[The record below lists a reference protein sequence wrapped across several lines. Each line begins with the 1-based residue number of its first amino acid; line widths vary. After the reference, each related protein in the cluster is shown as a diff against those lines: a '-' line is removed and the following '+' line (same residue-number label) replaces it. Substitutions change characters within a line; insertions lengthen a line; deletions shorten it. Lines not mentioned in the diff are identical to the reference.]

1 VPVLE
6 KAYRIETRNK
16 AMENEKSLIIL
27 VDDNPAN
34 LRIGK
39 NVLSEKYYVATAP
52 SAEKLFTLLETNY
65 PAMILL
71 DIDMPGMN
79 GYETIKILK
88 SKKETQSIPVIFV
101 TAKAESDNELEGLS
115 LGAIDYITKP
125 FQPTLLLKRIEMH
138 LLVEIQRRTLKVQTA
153 ELQYFNNNLQKLV
166 DEKTHSILE
175 LQNAFLRTI
184 AELVECRDDITG
196 GHIERTQYGIKLL
209 LEEINK
215 NAFYREETKDWN
227 VNLLLQSS
235 QLHDVG
241 KISISDNLLKK
252 PGKLSKE
259 EFEEMKNHTKFGEQ
273 IIEKIESLSKESV
286 FLKYAKIFAAYH
298 HEKWDGSGYPHG
310 LKGNEIPLLGRIMAI
325 ADVYDALVSVRP
337 YKNAFTHEESVQI
350 IIDGSGT
357 QFDPELVK
365 AFTHVAKQFRSQTIS

>member
-1 VPVLE
+1 
-6 KAYRIETRNK
+6 
-16 AMENEKSLIIL
+16 MENEKSLIIL